1 MDGSTIGPII
11 ITVVVVISLAAWP
24 IVVAYAARH
33 PASKLTPSLAT
44 AGLSAATGAGPGG
57 FAGPEIAM
65 SGRRRKELVA
75 ANADLILASELSAH
89 AYAIH
94 FEAQMRGGKV
104 RQLLHARP
112 LGHGRSLRP

>member
-1 MDGSTIGPII
+1 MDGSAIGPII

-24 IVVAYAARH
+24 IAVAYAARH
-33 PASKLTPSLAT
+33 PAARQ
-44 AGLSAATGAGPGG
+44 GPVR
-57 FAGPEIAM
+57 ADRTRRRWPVANVKSEIAM

-89 AYAIH
+89 AYAVH

-104 RQLLHARP
+104 RQLLYARP
-112 LGHGRSLRP
+112 LGRARFLGR